1 MTSQPLF
8 WIIFILRKPRVAN
21 FTDIIK
27 ITVMF
32 AKTTFKDSKKLK
44 ELETMY

>member
-8 WIIFILRKPRVAN
+8 QNIFILTRPRVAN

-27 ITVMF
+27 IATTIIK
-32 AKTTFKDSKKLK
+32 KTLETEKKLK
-44 ELETMY
+44 ELELMY